1 VEKNR
6 LGSGLEPEEPTVWIR
21 KSDKDRQTGRGT
33 PVPTQIVGNE
43 EFDPMPQTADQ
54 LRVEQRIFELADQYS
69 RKLGMSRRAFL
80 QTSGGMAVSF
90 MAMNEVFG
98 PAFLVSEAEAAE
110 PAATREMWPKK
121 EFILDL
127 QTHHVNDSMPGP
139 LGFRMMTGKLGLNPA
154 LTAERPAPDSL
165 HRGNYVKEIFF
176 DSDTVMACISGAAIG
191 PPAGYVLSSE
201 ELART
206 RNLVNE
212 MAGSR
217 RMLCHGIGTPNN
229 PNWIEDAERQVKE
242 LKIDAWKFYTGDPV
256 GPWRHDDEKVAYPF
270 YERSLKLGVKNICT
284 HKGLPIPGP
293 GKDFFR
299 PDDMVKA
306 AKDWPDINW
315 IVFHSGMK
323 HMMTQVPAGETGI
336 DADGNI
342 PWTTDFCRQI
352 KASGVTNIYLELG
365 AVFGHSVVTHP
376 EVCGHLLGQVI
387 AAVGADHVIWGT
399 DSIWWGSPQWQ
410 IEAFRRFQIPESLQT
425 KFGYRPLSAQD
436 REQIFG
442 LNSAR
447 LFHINVKEAR
457 KALPADA
464 LSQMKVAYEA
474 EGAAPSM
481 TQYGWVAAV

>member
-1 VEKNR
+1 M
-6 LGSGLEPEEPTVWIR
+6 WIR

-43 EFDPMPQTADQ
+43 EFEPMPQTADQ
-54 LRVEQRIFELADQYS
+54 RRVEQRIFELADQYS
-69 RKLGMSRRAFL
+69 SRLGMSRRAFL
-80 QTSGGMAVSF
+80 RTSGGMAVSF

-127 QTHHVNDSMPGP
+127 QTHHVKDSMAGP
-139 LGFRMMTGKLGLNPA
+139 TAFRTLTGKFGLNPA
-154 LTAERPAPDSL
+154 LAGVKPAPDSL
-165 HRGNYVKEIFF
+165 HRANYVKEIFF
-176 DSDTVMACISGAAIG
+176 DSDTVMACITGAAFG
-191 PPAGYVLSSE
+191 PPNSYVLNSE
-201 ELART
+201 EMVAT
-206 RNLVNE
+206 RNAVNE
-212 MAGSR
+212 AAGSR
-217 RMLCHGIGTPNN
+217 RMLSHGIGTPSN
-229 PNWIEDAERQVKE
+229 PAWIEDAERQVKE

-270 YERSLKLGVKNICT
+270 YERTLKLGVRNICT
-284 HKGLPIPGP
+284 HKGLPLPGP

-299 PDDMVKA
+299 PDDMIKA
-306 AKDWPDINW
+306 AKDWPDINF

-323 HMMTQVPAGETGI
+323 HMMTTVPPGESGI

-342 PWTTDFCRQI
+342 PWTTEFCRQI
-352 KASGVTNIYLELG
+352 RESGVKNIYLELG

-387 AAVGADHVIWGT
+387 AAAGSDHVIWGT

-410 IEAFRRFQIPESLQT
+410 IEAFRRFQIPETLQK
-425 KFGYRPLSAQD
+425 KFGYKPISDKD
-436 REQIFG
+436 RARIFG

-447 LFHINVKEAR
+447 LFGIDVKEAR
-457 KALPADA
+457 KSIPADA
-464 LSQMKVAYEA
+464 LSRMKVAYEA
-474 EGAAPSM
+474 EGAEPSL
-481 TQYGWVAAV
+481 TQYGWVAGA

>member
-1 VEKNR
+1 M
-6 LGSGLEPEEPTVWIR
+6 WIR
-21 KSDKDRQTGRGT
+21 KSDKDRQTGLGT
-33 PVPTQIVGNE
+33 PVPTQIMGNE

-54 LRVEQRIFELADQYS
+54 KRVEQRIFELADQYS
-69 RKLGMSRRAFL
+69 RKLGMSRRSFL
-80 QTSGGMAVSF
+80 QTSGGMAVAF

-98 PAFLVSEAEAAE
+98 PTFLVGEAEAAE

-127 QTHHVNDSMPGP
+127 QTHHVKDSMAGP
-139 LGFRMMTGKLGLNPA
+139 TMFRTLTGKFGLNPA
-154 LTAERPAPDSL
+154 LKDGKPAPDSL

-176 DSDTVMACISGAAIG
+176 DSDTVMACITGAAFG
-191 PPAGYVLSSE
+191 PPSSYVLTSDE
-201 ELART
+201 MVAT
-206 RNLVNE
+206 RNAVNE
-212 MAGSR
+212 AAGSR
-217 RMLCHGIGTPNN
+217 RMLSHGIGTPSN
-229 PNWIEDAERQVKE
+229 PNWLDDAERQVKE
-242 LKIDAWKFYTGDPV
+242 LKVDAWKFYTGDPL

-270 YERSLKLGVKNICT
+270 YERTLKLGVHNICT
-284 HKGLPIPGP
+284 HKGLPLPGP

-306 AKDWPDINW
+306 AKDWPDINF

-323 HMMTQVPAGETGI
+323 HMMTTVPPGESGI

-342 PWTTDFCRQI
+342 PWTTGFCKQI
-352 KASGVTNIYLELG
+352 KAAGVKNIYLELG

-410 IEAFRRFQIPESLQT
+410 IEAFRRFQIPETLQE
-425 KFGYRPLSAQD
+425 KFGYQPISRKD
-436 REQIFG
+436 RAQIFG

-447 LFHINVKEAR
+447 LFDINVKEAR
-457 KALPADA
+457 KAIPVDA
-464 LSQMKVAYEA
+464 LSRMKVAYEA
-474 EGAAPSM
+474 EGAEPSM
-481 TQYGWVAAV
+481 TQYGWVAAL

>member
-1 VEKNR
+1 M
-6 LGSGLEPEEPTVWIR
+6 WIR

-43 EFDPMPQTADQ
+43 EFEPMPQTADQ
-54 LRVEQRIFELADQYS
+54 RRVEQRIFELADQYS

-154 LTAERPAPDSL
+154 LTGVKPAPDSL

-176 DSDTVMACISGAAIG
+176 DSDTVMACITGAAIG
-191 PPAGYVLSSE
+191 PPAGYVLSSD

-217 RMLCHGIGTPNN
+217 RMLCHGITTPNN
-229 PNWIEDAERQVKE
+229 PNWLEDADRQVKE

-256 GPWRHDDEKVAYPF
+256 GPWRHDDAKVAYPF
-270 YERSLKLGVKNICT
+270 YERTLKLGVKNLCT

-299 PDDMVKA
+299 PDDIVKA

-323 HMMTQVPAGETGI
+323 HMMTQVPAGESGI

-342 PWTTDFCRQI
+342 PWTTEFCRQI
-352 KASGVTNIYLELG
+352 RESGVKNIYLELG

-410 IEAFRRFQIPESLQT
+410 IEAFRRFQIPETLQT
-425 KFGYRPLSAQD
+425 KFGYRAISAQD

-447 LFHINVKEAR
+447 LFDINVKEAR
-457 KALPADA
+457 KAIPADA
-464 LSQMKVAYEA
+464 LSQMKVAYED
-474 EGAAPSM
+474 EGAEPSM

>member
-1 VEKNR
+1 M
-6 LGSGLEPEEPTVWIR
+6 WIR
-21 KSDKDRQTGRGT
+21 KSDKDRATGRAT

-54 LRVEQRIFELADQYS
+54 RRVEQRIFELADHYS

-80 QTSGGMAVSF
+80 RTSGGMAVSF

-127 QTHHVNDSMPGP
+127 QTHHVKDSMPGP
-139 LGFRMMTGKLGLNPA
+139 LGFRTLTGKYNLNPA
-154 LTAERPAPDSL
+154 LAGVKPGPDSL
-165 HRGNYVKEIFF
+165 HRANYVKEIFF

-191 PPAGYVLSSE
+191 PPKTWVLPSE
-201 ELART
+201 EMADT
-206 RNLVNE
+206 RNFVNE
-212 MAGSR
+212 LAGSR
-217 RMLCHGIGTPNN
+217 RMLCHGLGTPNS
-229 PNWIEDAERQVKE
+229 PAWIDDAERQVKE
-242 LKIDAWKFYTGDPV
+242 LKIDAWKFYTGDPA

-270 YERSLKLGVKNICT
+270 YERSRKLGVKNICT

-293 GKDFFR
+293 GKDYFR
-299 PDDMVKA
+299 PDDIIRA
-306 AKDWPDINW
+306 AKDWPDLNW
-315 IVFHSGMK
+315 IIFHSGMQ
-323 HMMTQVPAGETGI
+323 HMMTQVPAGESGI

-342 PWTTDFCRQI
+342 PWTTEFCRQLRE
-352 KASGVTNIYLELG
+352 SGVRNVYLELG

-387 AAVGADHVIWGT
+387 AAVGTDHVIWGT

-410 IEAFRRFQIPESLQT
+410 IEAFRRFQIPETLQA
-425 KFGYRPLSAQD
+425 KFGYKPISAGD
-436 REQIFG
+436 RELIFG

-447 LFHINVKEAR
+447 LFDIDVGEAR
-457 KALPADA
+457 KAIPADG
-464 LSQMKVAYEA
+464 LTRMKTAYEA
-474 EGAAPSM
+474 DGAEPSL

>member
-1 VEKNR
+1 M
-6 LGSGLEPEEPTVWIR
+6 WIR
-21 KSDKDRQTGRGT
+21 KSDKDRKTGRAT

-54 LRVEQRIFELADQYS
+54 RRVEQRIFELADQYS

-98 PAFLVSEAEAAE
+98 PAFLVNEAEAAE
-110 PAATREMWPKK
+110 PAAAREMWPKK

-127 QTHHVNDSMPGP
+127 QTHHVKDSMPGP
-139 LGFRMMTGKLGLNPA
+139 LGFRTLTGKYKLNPA
-154 LTAERPAPDSL
+154 LEGAKPAPDSL
-165 HRGNYVKEIFF
+165 HRANYVKEIFF

-191 PPAGYVLSSE
+191 PPKAWVLPSE
-201 ELART
+201 EMAAT
-206 RNLVNE
+206 RNFVND

-217 RMLCHGIGTPNN
+217 RMLCHGIGTPAN
-229 PNWIEDAERQVKE
+229 PGWLEDAERQVKE
-242 LKIDAWKFYTGDPV
+242 LKIDAWKFYTGDPA

-270 YERSLKLGVKNICT
+270 YERSLKLGVRNICT

-299 PDDMVKA
+299 PDDIVKA

-315 IVFHSGMK
+315 IIFHSGMK
-323 HMMTQVPAGETGI
+323 HMMTQVPAGESGI

-342 PWTTDFCRQI
+342 PWTTEFCQQLRAAGL
-352 KASGVTNIYLELG
+352 KNVYLELG

-376 EVCGHLLGQVI
+376 DVCGHLLGQVI
-387 AAVGADHVIWGT
+387 AAVGSDHVIWGT

-410 IEAFRRFQIPESLQT
+410 IEAFRRFQIPEPLQA
-425 KFGYRPLSAQD
+425 KFGYKPISAED
-436 REQIFG
+436 RARIFG

-447 LFHINVKEAR
+447 LFGIDVQEAR
-457 KALPADA
+457 KAIPADA
-464 LSQMKVAYEA
+464 LTRMKAAYEA
-474 EGAAPSM
+474 DGPQPSL

>member
-1 VEKNR
+1 M
-6 LGSGLEPEEPTVWIR
+6 WIR
-21 KSDKDRQTGRGT
+21 KSEKDRQTGRGT

-43 EFDPMPQTADQ
+43 EFEPMPQTADQ
-54 LRVEQRIFELADQYS
+54 RRVEQRIFELADHYS
-69 RKLGMSRRAFL
+69 RKLGMSRRNFL
-80 QTSGGMAVSF
+80 RTSGGMAVSF

-98 PAFLVSEAEAAE
+98 PSFLVNEAEAAE

-121 EFILDL
+121 EFILDG
-127 QTHHVNDSMPGP
+127 QTHHVKDSMPGP
-139 LGFRMMTGKLGLNPA
+139 LGFRMMTGKLGLNPSLA
-154 LTAERPAPDSL
+154 GDKPTPDSL
-165 HRGNYVKEIFF
+165 HRANYVKEIFF

-191 PPAGYVLSSE
+191 PPSAYVLSSE
-201 ELART
+201 EMART

-212 MAGSR
+212 MAASR
-217 RMLCHGIGTPNN
+217 RMLCHGIGTPSN

-293 GKDFFR
+293 GKEFFR
-299 PDDMVKA
+299 PDDLVKA
-306 AKDWPDINW
+306 AKDWPGINW

-323 HMMTQVPAGETGI
+323 HMMTQVPAGESGI

-342 PWTTDFCRQI
+342 PWTTGFCRQI
-352 KASGVTNIYLELG
+352 KESGVKNIYLELG

-387 AAVGADHVIWGT
+387 SAVGADHVIWGT

-410 IEAFRRFQIPESLQT
+410 IEAFRRFQIPEALQA
-425 KFGYRPLSAQD
+425 KFGYRAISAQD

-442 LNSAR
+442 LNSAG
-447 LFHINVKEAR
+447 LFDINVKEVR
-457 KALPADA
+457 KAIPADA
-464 LSQMKVAYEA
+464 LSQMKLAYQA
-474 EGAAPSM
+474 EGAEPSL

>member
-1 VEKNR
+1 M
-6 LGSGLEPEEPTVWIR
+6 WIR

-43 EFDPMPQTADQ
+43 EFEPMPQTADQ
-54 LRVEQRIFELADQYS
+54 RRVEQRIFELADQYS

-98 PAFLVSEAEAAE
+98 PAFLVNEAEAAE

-121 EFILDL
+121 EFILDG
-127 QTHHVNDSMPGP
+127 QTHHVRDSMPGP

-154 LTAERPAPDSL
+154 LTGVKPAPDSL
-165 HRGNYVKEIFF
+165 HRGNYVKELFF
-176 DSDTVMACISGAAIG
+176 DSDTVMACITGAAIG
-191 PPAGYVLSSE
+191 PPSAYVLSSE
-201 ELART
+201 ELALT

-217 RMLCHGIGTPNN
+217 RMLCHGIGTPSN

-256 GPWRHDDEKVAYPF
+256 GPWRHDDGKVAYPF

-284 HKGLPIPGP
+284 HKGLPLPGP
-293 GKDFFR
+293 GKEFFR
-299 PDDMVKA
+299 PDDILKA

-315 IVFHSGMK
+315 IIFHSGMK
-323 HMMTQVPAGETGI
+323 HMMTQVPAGESGI

-342 PWTTDFCRQI
+342 PWTTEFCRQI
-352 KASGVTNIYLELG
+352 RESGVKNIYLELG

-410 IEAFRRFQIPESLQT
+410 IEAFRRFQIPETLQA
-425 KFGYRPLSAQD
+425 KFGYRAISAQD

-447 LFHINVKEAR
+447 LFDINVKEAR
-457 KALPADA
+457 KAIPADA
-464 LSQMKVAYEA
+464 LSQMKVAYQA
-474 EGAAPSM
+474 EGAEPSM

>member
-1 VEKNR
+1 M
-6 LGSGLEPEEPTVWIR
+6 WIR
-21 KSDKDRQTGRGT
+21 KSDKDRQTDRGT

-54 LRVEQRIFELADQYS
+54 KRVEQRIFELADHYS
-69 RKLGMSRRAFL
+69 SRLGMSRRAFL
-80 QTSGGMAVSF
+80 RTSGGMAVSF

-127 QTHHVNDSMPGP
+127 QTHHVKDSMAGP
-139 LGFRMMTGKLGLNPA
+139 LMFRTMTGKYNLNPA
-154 LTAERPAPDSL
+154 LVGVTPAPDSL
-165 HRGNYVKEIFF
+165 HRANYIKEIFF

-191 PPAGYVLSSE
+191 PPKAYVLPSE
-201 ELART
+201 EMANT
-206 RNLVNE
+206 RNFVNE

-217 RMLCHGIGTPNN
+217 RMLCHGLGTPTN
-229 PNWIEDAERQVKE
+229 PAWIDEAERQVKE
-242 LKIDAWKFYTGDPV
+242 LRIDAWKFYTGDPA

-270 YERSLKLGVKNICT
+270 YELGVKNICT

-299 PDDMVKA
+299 PDDIVKA
-306 AKDWPDINW
+306 ARDWPDINW
-315 IVFHSGMK
+315 IIFHSGMK
-323 HMMTQVPAGETGI
+323 HMMTQVPPGESGI
-336 DADGNI
+336 DANGNI
-342 PWTTDFCRQI
+342 PWTTEFCQQI
-352 KASGVTNIYLELG
+352 RKSGVKNIYLELG

-410 IEAFRRFQIPESLQT
+410 IEAFRRFQIPENLQS
-425 KFGYRPLSAQD
+425 KFGYKPISAGD
-436 REQIFG
+436 RELIFG
-442 LNSAR
+442 QNSAR
-447 LFHINVKEAR
+447 LFNIDVQDAR
-457 KALPADA
+457 KAIPADA
-464 LSQMKVAYEA
+464 LSQMKAAYQS
-474 EGAAPSM
+474 EGAEPSL